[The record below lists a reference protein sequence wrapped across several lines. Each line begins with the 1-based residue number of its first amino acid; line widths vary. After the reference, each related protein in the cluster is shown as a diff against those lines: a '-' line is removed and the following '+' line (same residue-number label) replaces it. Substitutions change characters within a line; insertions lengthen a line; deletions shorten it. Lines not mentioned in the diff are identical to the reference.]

1 VREPALVVVGEKKIE
16 GCMMLRCLIL
26 PHCGR
31 HYEFDPATVDTES
44 LAANLADLAKRWSR
58 KPATKHPRQA

>member
-1 VREPALVVVGEKKIE
+1 
-16 GCMMLRCLIL
+16 MMLRCLIL

-58 KPATKHPRQA
+58 KPGTKHPRQA